1 VRQIAVPRAER
12 SGSHLVVDV
21 EVGDVRQIVAAVAG
35 VATMARAQGVGPR
48 ALRDLLPEL
57 RAAVTPVAHV
67 VARALLPA
75 ADVIA
80 LSTGLADE
88 ARRAV
93 DAIVGSARRAGE
105 RVLAAVEEAER
116 RGIGARTRLALQA
129 ACDDGVDTLARVR
142 AAIEL
147 LQRASASEPL
157 AVSLD
162 DLFHELDGELGGET
176 VDLYVDYVDGEAST
190 MVAVQPR
197 VATALLAGA
206 LARVRATR
214 PADAFGA
221 RVTTVENGRVRVEIA
236 PLDLAPAG
244 RAPLIVHVPSVT
256 RYDELVLGLAAASL
270 AAPLGFELDHARI
283 DLLRA

>member
-1 VRQIAVPRAER
+1 
-12 SGSHLVVDV
+12 V
-21 EVGDVRQIVAAVAG
+21 EVGDVRQIVAAIAG
-35 VATMARAQGVGPR
+35 VATMARAQGVGTR

-57 RAAVTPVAHV
+57 HTAVAPVATV

-75 ADVIA
+75 ADVVA

-88 ARRAV
+88 SRRAV
-93 DAIVGSARRAGE
+93 DAIVGAARRAGE
-105 RVLAAVEEAER
+105 KVIAAVEEAER

-129 ACDDGVDTLARVR
+129 ACDEAVDALAHVR

-157 AVSLD
+157 GVSLD

-176 VDLYVDYVDGEAST
+176 LDLYVEGDVSL

-197 VATALLAGA
+197 VATALLVGA

-214 PADAFGA
+214 PAPAFVARIDASA
-221 RVTTVENGRVRVEIA
+221 ESGRVRVELRPIDEA
-236 PLDLAPAG
+236 PPG
-244 RAPLIVHVPSVT
+244 RAPLIVHVPEVVV
-256 RYDELVLGLAAASL
+256 YDELVLGLAAASL
-270 AAPLGFELDHARI
+270 AAPLGFELDRARI